1 MLLAYDL
8 AVFEVSIA
16 VTTLTTALQSADGA
30 RQAAPLGRNIVP
42 VVVPPAPSDQSTRP
56 NPARTVLL
64 AFLLLLGGLGV
75 IKLLQFRQ

>member
-8 AVFEVSIA
+8 AVLEVSIA

-42 VVVPPAPSDQSTRP
+42 VVVPPSDQSTRP